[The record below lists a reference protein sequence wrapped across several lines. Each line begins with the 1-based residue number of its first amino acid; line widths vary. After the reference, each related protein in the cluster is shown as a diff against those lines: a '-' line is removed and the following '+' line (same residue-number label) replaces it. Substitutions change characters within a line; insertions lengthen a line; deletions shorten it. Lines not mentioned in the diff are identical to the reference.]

1 MIVCPELC
9 EKTYAVMS
17 EHQGRESDEGPR
29 GTIVIVSIFGAL
41 VVLGWLAL
49 FFGVFVPRGTP

>member
-1 MIVCPELC
+1 
-9 EKTYAVMS
+9 MS